1 MHKWKINLYFNPV
14 IWLNNKA
21 ISSQHFISTSQWHM
35 NVMKA
40 WIWYEFDVM
49 NLMLWIWCFEFGV
62 MNLVL
67 WIWCYE
73 FLENKENQMNSNSNR
88 ELNEMN
94 EYGWNEM

>member
-1 MHKWKINLYFNPV
+1 
-14 IWLNNKA
+14 
-21 ISSQHFISTSQWHM
+21 
-35 NVMKA
+35 
-40 WIWYEFDVM
+40 
-49 NLMLWIWCFEFGV
+49 

-67 WIWCYE
+67 WIGCYE